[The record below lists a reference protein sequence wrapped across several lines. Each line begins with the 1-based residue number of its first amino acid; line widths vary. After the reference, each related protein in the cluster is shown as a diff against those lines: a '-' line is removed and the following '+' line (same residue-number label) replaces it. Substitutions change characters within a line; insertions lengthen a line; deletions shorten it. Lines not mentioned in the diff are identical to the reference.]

1 MSAFG
6 LYLKQLRE
14 AAGLSQEA
22 LADLAEI
29 SSAYVSQIE
38 TGRRNPPTP
47 DVLRRMA
54 GPLGVEYTMLL
65 VAADYLAES
74 DFMTLVVRAL
84 DALYRQGPG
93 RAALEQAV
101 RAPLRRWM
109 AMSDAERREALERTD
124 AEDFAELLIEELL
137 TLQQG
142 LVLAEL
148 FPDPETWAFND

>member
-1 MSAFG
+1 
-6 LYLKQLRE
+6 LKELRE
-14 AAGLSQEA
+14 AAGLSQET

-65 VAADYLAES
+65 VAADYLNES
-74 DFMTLVVRAL
+74 DLLTLVTRAL
-84 DALYRQGPG
+84 DSLYRQGTG
-93 RAALEQAV
+93 RATLERAV
-101 RAPLRRWM
+101 REPINRWI
-109 AMSDAERREALERTD
+109 AMSDAERREALARTD
-124 AEDFAELLIEELL
+124 ADDFAELLIEELL
-137 TLQQG
+137 ILQQR

-148 FPDPETWAFND
+148 FPDPDTWAFNE

>member
-1 MSAFG
+1 
-6 LYLKQLRE
+6 
-14 AAGLSQEA
+14 
-22 LADLAEI
+22 
-29 SSAYVSQIE
+29 
-38 TGRRNPPTP
+38 
-47 DVLRRMA
+47 MA